1 MLEFSLVAFPLLLL
15 GVLIIE
21 AAHWHT
27 VRQLA
32 YVALLDSARAGATQ
46 HGRPDVMEQAF
57 AQAMLPR
64 FVDADEQ
71 RARDRQR
78 LAWSRVQRLAEMPPW
93 RIEIRR
99 PDEPHMLTAR
109 LTYLHEPLTPL
120 MKALIRRI
128 ARFTDSCIQQAW
140 TRGFLAIRLDLRI
153 ERHSASEDW
162 RTLPISRHDRV
173 VYGVKDCSS

>member
-64 FVDADEQ
+64 FVDADG

-78 LAWSRVQRLAEMPPW
+78 LSWSRIQRLAEMPPW
-93 RIEIRR
+93 RIEILR
-99 PDEPHMLTAR
+99 PDEPHTLTAR
-109 LTYLHEPLTPL
+109 LTYLHEPQTPL
-120 MKALIRRI
+120 LKALIRRI
-128 ARFTDSCIQQAW
+128 ARFTDSCLQQAW
-140 TRGFLAIRLDLRI
+140 ARGFLAIRLDLRI
-153 ERHSASEDW
+153 ERHSAPENW
-162 RTLPISRHDRV
+162 RAMPTSRHDRV
-173 VYGVKDCSS
+173 VYGARDCSS